1 MNAYLASNCPASRHP
16 RTGLKSLG
24 ELLERLVQVYERQN
38 AEEAAR
44 NSPAAMSPAMIPTTI
59 PATIPVTAGARAD
72 RPASRNASRS
82 GTRRDWAAESVAPAR
97 CYQTTFEFFEA
108 GVS

>member
-1 MNAYLASNCPASRHP
+1 MNAYLASNRPASRLPVARPSNTRHP

-38 AEEAAR
+38 AQEAAR
-44 NSPAAMSPAMIPTTI
+44 TAASPALTPA
-59 PATIPVTAGARAD
+59 AAGTRSD
-72 RPASRNASRS
+72 RPASWGGSS
-82 GTRRDWAAESVAPAR
+82 TGTGHDWVTEPVAPGR
-97 CYQTTFEFFEA
+97 CYQTTFDFFEA